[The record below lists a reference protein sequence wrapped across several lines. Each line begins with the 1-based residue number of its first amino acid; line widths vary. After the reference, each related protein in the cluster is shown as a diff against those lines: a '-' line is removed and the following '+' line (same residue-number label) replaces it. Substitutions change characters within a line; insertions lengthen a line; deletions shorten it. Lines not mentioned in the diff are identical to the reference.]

1 VGIAITWPALLGA
14 TGVATYEIVT
24 HQEAI
29 SRVLGFAFASTLALS
44 AVNIAASNLVY
55 LAVAAENWHP
65 KLRTNVRGAWPGTAA
80 LASWCRCRL

>member
-1 VGIAITWPALLGA
+1 MWPVLLGA
-14 TGVATYEIVT
+14 TALATYEIVT